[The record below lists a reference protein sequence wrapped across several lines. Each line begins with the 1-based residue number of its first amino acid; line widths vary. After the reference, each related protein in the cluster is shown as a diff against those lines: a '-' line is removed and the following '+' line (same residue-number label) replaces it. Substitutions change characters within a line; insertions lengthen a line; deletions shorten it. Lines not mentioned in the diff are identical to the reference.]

1 MSEEEKNNFDEL
13 KKFKQIEK
21 ANNMFELTKKIV
33 KKNEEK
39 DNDDNEER

>member
-1 MSEEEKNNFDEL
+1 MSEEEKNNFDEF
-13 KKFKQIEK
+13 KKIKQIEK